1 MARAQ
6 IEDGAV
12 IRIDGQPFPVAAA
25 VFIAAKLE
33 GHVGVLKGLAA
44 VAGTQYGAIRR
55 GGIGIGAAGKIHA
68 IGIGRVDGDAFD
80 AHPVEVFVRH
90 PVEQRF
96 PAMGEIVPAV
106 SAADIGA
113 GVAHALGGRVEDD
126 AVHEPAAHHLHALP
140 GVGDGCGALVRHAL
154 CRGCAAESG
163 QHRRNPQ

>member
-1 MARAQ
+1 MVELALPFAPLRIEHHEYDAASLPCWLPARVALRRHRESLRPCSSHRAIDALPEAVVARAQ

-33 GHVGVLKGLAA
+33 GHVGVLKGLAGRRNA
-44 VAGTQYGAIRR
+44 VWRHPAWW
-55 GGIGIGAAGKIHA
+55 IGIGAAGKIHA

-106 SAADIGA
+106 SAADI
-113 GVAHALGGRVEDD
+113 
-126 AVHEPAAHHLHALP
+126 
-140 GVGDGCGALVRHAL
+140 VRA
-154 CRGCAAESG
+154 
-163 QHRRNPQ
+163 